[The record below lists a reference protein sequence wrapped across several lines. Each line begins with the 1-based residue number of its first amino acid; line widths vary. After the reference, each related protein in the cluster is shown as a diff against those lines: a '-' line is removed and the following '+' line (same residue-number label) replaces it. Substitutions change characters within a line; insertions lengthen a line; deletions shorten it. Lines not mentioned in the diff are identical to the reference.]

1 MDCGAFLAIF
11 GLEMKDLQWW
21 NIAIFTWDLSS
32 CCHVY
37 LMVSPRKKRPSS
49 PCVSLENCPFTE
61 DLAVR
66 NCDFH
71 SYLKLPEGD
80 PKSFAS
86 LSYSILLHIPLNMSI
101 LGGMPHFSDAHKSSG
116 WLYTSFIPRPRKL
129 VGYIFPC
136 IDGRWITSWLYIYI
150 YT

>member
-1 MDCGAFLAIF
+1 
-11 GLEMKDLQWW
+11 
-21 NIAIFTWDLSS
+21 
-32 CCHVY
+32 
-37 LMVSPRKKRPSS
+37 MVSPPIRWPSS

-101 LGGMPHFSDAHKSSG
+101 LGGMPHFSDANLQVGCTPHS
-116 WLYTSFIPRPRKL
+116 IPRPRKL
-129 VGYIFPC
+129 VGDIFPC
-136 IDGRWITSWLYIYI
+136 IDGR
-150 YT
+150 